1 MNTALSRRIA
11 ALEAGTRPP
20 DNLNLV
26 VQFVSPGCGVVAAL
40 LVGTGESFERHDG
53 ETEAAFL
60 ARTAVAADAAVFAH
74 LKASEHH

>member
-1 MNTALSRRIA
+1 MSTALNRRIA

-40 LVGTGESFERHDG
+40 RTATGESFARQDD

-60 ARTAVAADAAVFAH
+60 ARVEATA
-74 LKASEHH
+74 